1 MALTLPFAPMIPARK
16 NQLFRALFVR
26 DASRRLE
33 RSFEGVYLRGAAAA
47 RATVAAHPVV
57 CVANHVS
64 WWDALVALVLTERVL
79 SADGYALMDA
89 DNLVKLPFFA
99 MVGAIGLDRTSPM
112 DGARAMR
119 HAASLLDRPRRLVWV
134 FPQGRE
140 RAAALRPLGFE
151 NGAASIAKL
160 VPAARVIPM
169 ALRYE
174 PSATPL
180 PRLLIDIGAAMP
192 ADADD
197 EAAPSDE
204 ATKKKKKKKEACGVA
219 RAAAAQERAVE
230 SLLADSAEAL
240 AREDLSGYERLYA
253 PRTSRIQTLLE
264 SALAALTRPFTGV
277 PRHVARLGE
286 AERAPQPGGTHSS
299 RS

>member
-1 MALTLPFAPMIPARK
+1 MIPARK
-16 NQLFRALFVR
+16 NELFRALFVR
-26 DASRRLE
+26 DAARRLE
-33 RSFEGVYLRGAAAA
+33 RSFEGVYVRGAAAA

-64 WWDALVALVLTERVL
+64 WWDALVALVVTERVL
-79 SADGYALMDA
+79 GADGYALMDA

-99 MVGAIGLDRTSPM
+99 MVGAIGLERTSAM

-151 NGAASIAKL
+151 GGAASIAML
-160 VPAARVIPM
+160 VPAARVIAV

-180 PRLLIDIGAAMP
+180 PRLFIDIGAAMP
-192 ADADD
+192 ADLDD
-197 EAAPSDE
+197 DRALSDPS
-204 ATKKKKKKKEACGVA
+204 AKKVNKKGRGVA
-219 RAAAAQERAVE
+219 RAVEVQERAVE
-230 SLLADSAEAL
+230 SLLADSADAL
-240 AREDLSGYERLYA
+240 VREDLSGYERLYA
-253 PRTSRIQTLLE
+253 PRTSRMQALLE
-264 SALAALTRPFTGV
+264 CALAAITRPFTGV
-277 PRHVARLGE
+277 PRHVARLPARDRTAAE
-286 AERAPQPGGTHSS
+286 ARSGYSS